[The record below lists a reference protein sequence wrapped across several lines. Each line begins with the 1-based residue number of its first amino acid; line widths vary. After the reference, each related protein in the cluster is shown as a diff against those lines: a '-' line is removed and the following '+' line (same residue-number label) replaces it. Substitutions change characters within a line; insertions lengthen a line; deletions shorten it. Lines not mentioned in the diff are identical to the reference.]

1 MPRRLRA
8 LPTELDGAAF
18 SVGAATGAGVTR
30 QRLRHR
36 SLDAPTRGLRVQQ
49 PSTTLVEHAGALALV
64 LPSPWAY
71 SHETAAGLLGLPLPT
86 AWTPDR
92 PLSVVRP
99 SHCAAV
105 KRPGVRG
112 HRGLERRDV
121 LILRGLPV
129 TDVVDTWCDL
139 ATRLGLVELVV
150 AGDAA
155 LNRADVDLD
164 GFRTAVAL
172 RRGRRGA
179 RNRAAALP
187 LLRIGSGSPMETRAR
202 LAFRNAGLPEPALN
216 ADIVDDSGSW
226 VARADFVWREARLIV
241 EYEGD
246 EHRTDRRRW
255 QADIARIQ
263 LLEDL
268 GWKVLRITA
277 RDLSTPRRVAAM
289 TDHIRKALLARAG

>member
-1 MPRRLRA
+1 M
-8 LPTELDGAAF
+8 
-18 SVGAATGAGVTR
+18 
-30 QRLRHR
+30 
-36 SLDAPTRGLRVQQ
+36 
-49 PSTTLVEHAGALALV
+49 
-64 LPSPWAY
+64 
-71 SHETAAGLLGLPLPT
+71 
-86 AWTPDR
+86 
-92 PLSVVRP
+92 
-99 SHCAAV
+99 
-105 KRPGVRG
+105 
-112 HRGLERRDV
+112 
-121 LILRGLPV
+121 